1 MPVLAGRIRPCAP
14 RRATE
19 DPAENTG
26 AAYEVHTHTSTK
38 QVTKDFKGIK
48 TETRTGHDH
57 RWTRRRLRV
66 VQRPRRRSRSSRRAA
81 TSAASR
87 AADLFPVLAG

>member
-1 MPVLAGRIRPCAP
+1 MPVLAGRIRPRAP

-38 QVTKDFKGIK
+38 QVTKDFKLIK

-57 RWTRRRLRV
+57 R
-66 VQRPRRRSRSSRRAA
+66 
-81 TSAASR
+81 
-87 AADLFPVLAG
+87 